1 MQVTTEI
8 KVSFVDTLYQRA
20 DNYFIANRFGKY
32 ANELFAIKSLALLT
46 LYIGAYVYF
55 VFYSQHIFEM
65 VIACTVLGICH
76 VFIPANISHDAIHGA
91 VSPHSWINTICLYG
105 FDITGGNSY
114 MYGLKHLEAHYIKEN
129 GGKLK
134 AIEAQAL
141 LIQSK
146 SEGKSINLPWFFY
159 LFYSEYMLF
168 IRDFA
173 LFFSG
178 LEKPPIKEILKL
190 FFFKTLY
197 MWAFLVLPFIFINAS
212 WWLIVGALLYMYLI
226 VTIVLVIILLMPT
239 EKMEHSKTG
248 NDNSINDQWAV
259 EILEHNVD
267 FSPDS
272 RIVNLLVGGSNLNV
286 VHYLFP
292 SVNHVHYNCLAKIIE
307 DTAIDYGLHYRKQS
321 VKDVV
326 GIHLKY
332 IRNIQ
337 HSAV

>member
-1 MQVTTEI
+1 MQTTTEI
-8 KVSFVDTLYQRA
+8 TVTFVDTLYKRA
-20 DNYFIANRFGKY
+20 EDYFNGNRESKY
-32 ANELFAIKSLALLT
+32 GNGIFAAKAVAFLT
-46 LYIGAYVYF
+46 IYAGSYIYF
-55 VFYSQHIFEM
+55 VFYSHHIFGM
-65 VIACTVLGICH
+65 LIACTVLGICH
-76 VFIPANISHDAIHGA
+76 VFIPANISHDAIHRA
-91 VSPHSWINTICLYG
+91 VSPYNWLNNICLYG

-114 MYGLKHLEAHYIKEN
+114 MYRLKHLEAHYNKEN

-134 AIEAQAL
+134 AIETQAL
-141 LIQSK
+141 LIQKK
-146 SEGKSINLPWFFY
+146 SEGKSVNLPWVFY

-173 LFFSG
+173 LFFNGSV
-178 LEKPPIKEILKL
+178 KPPLREKVKL
-190 FFFKTLY
+190 FFFKAVY
-197 MWAFLVLPFIFINAS
+197 MVAFLLLPFIFIAAPR
-212 WWLIVGALLYMYLI
+212 WQIVISLLFMYLI
-226 VTIVLVIILLMPT
+226 VTLVLVIILLMPT

-248 NDNSINDQWAV
+248 NDNSVNDQWAV

-267 FSPDS
+267 FSPGS
-272 RIVNLLVGGSNLNV
+272 RFINLLVGGSNLNV

-307 DTAIDYGLHYRKQS
+307 DTAIDYGLPYRKQS
-321 VKDVV
+321 VMDVV